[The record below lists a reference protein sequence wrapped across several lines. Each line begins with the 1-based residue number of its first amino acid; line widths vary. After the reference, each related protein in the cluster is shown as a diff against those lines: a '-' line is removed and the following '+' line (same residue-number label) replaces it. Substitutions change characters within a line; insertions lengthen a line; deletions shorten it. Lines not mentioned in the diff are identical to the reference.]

1 MAICYSSH
9 RRLIC
14 QVTHLQGDLFSERG
28 VGVGKGAGH
37 PNAHG
42 NACGIEEG
50 PPLRLIRSGP
60 DLLGTVNDVKKTHP
74 WSPWSLTTEERGDLI
89 SGGFGMPCK
98 SLGPMNCSEYRPL
111 T

>member
-74 WSPWSLTTEERGDLI
+74 WSPWSLTTEERGDPI